1 MDADTLELTVL
12 PTFRALSGGCDE
24 TENDDAV
31 LYEQGLSSAPMTI
44 EVDEVFS
51 ISNGQEAL
59 VDSPERAWTCNEDD
73 SDPDEAEKL
82 SAGQYCYKGDG
93 KIQRIK

>member
-1 MDADTLELTVL
+1 MKSDTLELTVR
-12 PTFRALSGGCDE
+12 PTFESLSGGFDE
-24 TENDDAV
+24 TENDAEV

-59 VDSPERAWTCNEDD
+59 VVSPERAWTCNEDD
-73 SDPDEAEKL
+73 SDPDEADKL
-82 SAGQYCYKGDG
+82 SAGRYCYRGDG
-93 KIQRIK
+93 KIHRLK